1 MIDDEF
7 HPTMTSELLLT
18 IWEVFSAPHGW
29 IAKMCIRD
37 SNSFNPISIRPMKAV
52 LKKQW
57 ILTSIVLA
65 LINFRIP
72 SICRPLTVYPRWL
85 LQNITTQ
92 NWFSALTMKPTT
104 HRIFSSAVKSWTP
117 LNIRW
122 IHLGWKSI
130 LVKWW
135 IHFKT
140 LTLDD
145 NLFLTVALVELPYLP
160 TKMKRDHY
168 GR

>member
-1 MIDDEF
+1 MISSISLVIWLNTF
-7 HPTMTSELLLT
+7 NNRPSPSTSVARSTFLINIMLNMPYVRRLACLSLITKSMIPRFKKHWLTRYLRLKMMTLEKWKTYLKNDL
-18 IWEVFSAPHGW
+18 
-29 IAKMCIRD
+29 
-37 SNSFNPISIRPMKAV
+37 NSFNPISIRPMKAV

-104 HRIFSSAVKSWTP
+104 HRIFSSARSSRT
-117 LNIRW
+117 
-122 IHLGWKSI
+122 
-130 LVKWW
+130 
-135 IHFKT
+135 
-140 LTLDD
+140 
-145 NLFLTVALVELPYLP
+145 
-160 TKMKRDHY
+160 
-168 GR
+168 